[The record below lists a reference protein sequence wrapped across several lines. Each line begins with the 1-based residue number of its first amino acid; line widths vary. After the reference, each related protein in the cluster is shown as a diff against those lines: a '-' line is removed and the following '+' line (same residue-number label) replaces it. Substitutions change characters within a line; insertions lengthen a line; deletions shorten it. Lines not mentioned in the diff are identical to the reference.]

1 MFSKRCRCEIQR
13 RKSEWYTCSL
23 CCPDALLLHHTATFQ
38 VELLLAGDVEPSPGD
53 SEGNNSRRNSQPN
66 GNNFNTRNII
76 LHINSRSLIRLREE
90 GGYPLSIPLYKPR
103 RYVQP
108 RRVRF
113 LGPFG
118 RPRTAINF
126 AHFGLESGMVF
137 EELRECMNVFIGS
150 IPNE

>member
-1 MFSKRCRCEIQR
+1 M
-13 RKSEWYTCSL
+13 
-23 CCPDALLLHHTATFQ
+23 
-38 VELLLAGDVEPSPGD
+38 EPNPGA
-53 SEGNNSRRNSQPN
+53 SEGNNSRRNSQLN

-76 LHINSRSLIRLREE
+76 LHINSRSLIRLRGG
-90 GGYPLSIPLYKPR
+90 GGYSLSIPLYKPH

-108 RRVRF
+108 QWVRF

-137 EELRECMNVFIGS
+137 EELQECMNVFIGS